1 MVEIQTE
8 VTRTLTEQDMENS
21 VELLGLSS
29 AELYERLTNS
39 KAHLKQISKGGEE
52 MDGNTSNA
60 EEEEFISA
68 LSNEMPEV
76 FQNIETTLG
85 LLEEIDKLVN
95 EVRKTLNISTYTE
108 LQEKVKIVTENVE
121 ESESLVV
128 KLEKEIIEW
137 NAAKKL

>member
-1 MVEIQTE
+1 MIKEGDFKLKAFEKDKSDHTKVLANEFETMNKPDFEDFTKNSEIIKKIRAFKTKINDSEKKLQDVVEIQTE

-29 AELYERLTNS
+29 TELYERLTNS

-76 FQNIETTLG
+76 F
-85 LLEEIDKLVN
+85 
-95 EVRKTLNISTYTE
+95 
-108 LQEKVKIVTENVE
+108 
-121 ESESLVV
+121 
-128 KLEKEIIEW
+128 
-137 NAAKKL
+137 